1 MPSSLHVSLPDE
13 MQAYVDERTNGKS
26 RYSTPSEY
34 VRDLIR
40 RDMEVEQ
47 ERQYVLSELR
57 KSAEEIARGELISS
71 EELDADLDAMF
82 AEWEKEE
89 QKAGE

>member
-1 MPSSLHVSLPDE
+1 
-13 MQAYVDERTNGKS
+13 
-26 RYSTPSEY
+26 
-34 VRDLIR
+34 
-40 RDMEVEQ
+40 MEIEQ

-71 EELDADLDAMF
+71 EELDADLDVMF

-89 QKAGE
+89 SKAGE